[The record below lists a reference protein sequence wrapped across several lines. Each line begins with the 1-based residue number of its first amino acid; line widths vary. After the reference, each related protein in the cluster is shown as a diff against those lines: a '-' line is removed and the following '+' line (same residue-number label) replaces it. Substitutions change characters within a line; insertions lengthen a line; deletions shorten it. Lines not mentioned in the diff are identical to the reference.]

1 MFSVG
6 KMKLNDSEEVLRGIT
21 LQVYRYVLKNGKP
34 TGIREVQ
41 NSLNL
46 SSPRLAFYHLN
57 KLEEVGLVKKTPE
70 GYVPDR
76 VVMHDSIRLG
86 GALVPRQFFYA
97 LFFVTMLVFQ
107 LTLFRPDPV
116 SRYYTFALFGT
127 GAALILCVYET
138 LRTFRKRA
146 L

>member
-1 MFSVG
+1 
-6 KMKLNDSEEVLRGIT
+6 MKLNDSEDVLRGVT

-76 VVMHDSIRLG
+76 VVMHDSVRLRG
-86 GALVPRQFFYA
+86 ILVPRQFFYA
-97 LFFVTMLVFQ
+97 LFFATMLAFQ
-107 LTLFRPDPV
+107 LTLFRPDSV
-116 SRYYTFALFGT
+116 SRYYTFALLGT
-127 GAALILCVYET
+127 AAALILSIYET
-138 LRTFRKRA
+138 RRIFRKRA
-146 L
+146 I